1 MSLKNHRAIEW
12 LNKIRTKVEC
22 ALDYAWYVG
31 ERWGKTHYGLYGR
44 MYGDFFLG
52 NFWLWIVLLPF
63 IMPLLYR
70 YLPKYVANV
79 MSICLILLPHL
90 FCRFR
95 YTKKRR
101 KALDR
106 KYRHMEEIVSDVAGL
121 VALCAVLAIIS
132 FRLSFY
138 LGLFTWQKIK

>member
-1 MSLKNHRAIEW
+1 MNW

-31 ERWGKTHYGLYGR
+31 ERRGEHCGYYGQVC
-44 MYGDFFLG
+44 GDFVLW

-63 IMPLLYR
+63 IMPLLYL

-79 MSICLILLPHL
+79 MSICLIFLPHL
-90 FCRFR
+90 FCYFR

-121 VALCAVLAIIS
+121 VALCVVLAIIS